1 MVSSL
6 GSEILSVSPPGSP
19 PTLEMFGWNHRTLE
33 RISAI
38 LTRGGAGMPSPETIN
53 QVPNESAE
61 ETEAAVH
68 GGAPSGDS
76 FSFRGNM
83 EKRAERGVL

>member
-1 MVSSL
+1 
-6 GSEILSVSPPGSP
+6 
-19 PTLEMFGWNHRTLE
+19 
-33 RISAI
+33 
-38 LTRGGAGMPSPETIN
+38 MPSPETIN

-76 FSFRGNM
+76 FRGNM